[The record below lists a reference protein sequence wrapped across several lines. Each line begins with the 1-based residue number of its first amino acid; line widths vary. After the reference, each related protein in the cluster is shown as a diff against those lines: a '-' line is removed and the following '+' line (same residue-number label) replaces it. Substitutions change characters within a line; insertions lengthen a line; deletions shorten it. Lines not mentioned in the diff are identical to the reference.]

1 MPSTTKGR
9 SITRNDGRSATR
21 TGVHGKLRSRAARA
35 VSLVV
40 PIAALNVALGGT
52 AAMAADGHAMA
63 DSRQATAAVTGVT
76 WHKLAMINGWKS
88 SQNVYGTGN
97 PSYAIR
103 GGVVY
108 LSGSLH
114 GGTSSNF
121 AILPKAARPAH
132 WLYMTVY
139 TSGGTFGTLLVKPD
153 GEIAA
158 YSTPSADATSY
169 TSLAAVSYPTAATT
183 QHKLALIDGW
193 TSGQHQY
200 RTGAPSYA
208 VKNGIV
214 HLSGSLKG
222 GTDGDFA
229 VLPAGAR
236 PAHITYRGVYTLGGA
251 FLHIYI
257 EPSGFIGGY
266 HTGTAQAFTSL
277 AGVSF
282 PAATVTQHK
291 VTMLNGWQSAQHPF
305 GTGGFSYA
313 IIGGVVHLSG
323 AIKLPSGTNNLCAL
337 LPPAARPAH
346 VLYITVF
353 TSSDTAG
360 TLRILPNGD
369 VFADS
374 SPDASASR
382 TLTSLAAISYPRNS

>member
-1 MPSTTKGR
+1 MPSTFRAR
-9 SITRNDGRSATR
+9 SITFNDGRSAPR
-21 TGVHGKLRSRAARA
+21 AGLHGKLRSRAARA
-35 VSLVV
+35 ASLVV
-40 PIAALNVALGGT
+40 PVAAVSIAFGGT
-52 AAMAADGHAMA
+52 AAMAADGHTVA
-63 DSRQATAAVTGVT
+63 DSRQATTAVTGVT
-76 WHKLAMINGWKS
+76 WHKLTLINGWQS
-88 SQNVYGTGN
+88 SQSVYGTGN
-97 PSYAIR
+97 PSYAIS

-114 GGTSSNF
+114 GGTGSTF
-121 AILPKAARPAH
+121 AVLPKAARPAQL
-132 WLYMTVY
+132 LYMTVY
-139 TSGGTFGTLLVKPD
+139 TSGGTYGTLLIKPD
-153 GEIAA
+153 GETVAH
-158 YSTPSADATSY
+158 STPSADATNY

-183 QHKLALIDGW
+183 QHKLALTNGW
-193 TSGQHQY
+193 KSGQAQY
-200 RTGAPSYA
+200 GTGAPSYA

-214 HLSGSLKG
+214 HLSGSLMG
-222 GTDGDFA
+222 GTGADFA

-236 PAHITYRGVYTLGGA
+236 PAHITYRGVYTLGGT

-266 HTGTAQAFTSL
+266 YTGAAHAFTSL

-282 PAATVTQHK
+282 PAATVIQHK
-291 VTMLNGWQSAQHPF
+291 VTLLNGWQSAQHSF

-323 AIKLPSGTNNLCAL
+323 AIKLPSGTSDLCAL
-337 LPPAARPAH
+337 LPAAARPAH

-353 TSSDTAG
+353 TSSDTVG
-360 TLRILPNGD
+360 TLRIMPSGN

-374 SPDASASR
+374 FTYAPASR